1 MEKKSQNSTTNY
13 APEKVTEAVE
23 INFTRIVSG
32 GNTTISG
39 SIRKDGSEAGTV
51 SFESS
56 GNYLITSLKPYSVL
70 TDEEVA
76 AVYHA
81 VPGCITEMLDNR
93 P

>member
-39 SIRKDGSEAGTV
+39 SIRKDGSEVGTV
-51 SFESS
+51 SFESA
-56 GNYLITSLKPYSVL
+56 GNYLITSLKPYAGL
-70 TDEEVA
+70 TAEEVSS
-76 AVYHA
+76 VYNS
-81 VPGCITEMLDNR
+81 VPGCIAEMLED
-93 P
+93 